1 MTDPS
6 CHRDIHRRSLV
17 GQPINLADPAQPSFG
32 PKRAYSPP
40 QLCWQISG
48 WSAGNWYTN
57 IWRDAAAPRKRG
69 GLEFNCGRGVPP
81 SSQSRKA
88 LRPQGPGVQPRRGLL
103 FVRLFERDGN
113 LPGTVCPALL
123 PIRHNP
129 PERHKGILPREPQL
143 PVRRLGSRQH
153 IRKSPAAGQ
162 YAAGDYLDEHLGWAS
177 AQRRLVQIRDSRHTY
192 SKYLQSSRSHLS
204 RSSLIRARSR

>member
-1 MTDPS
+1 LKNAPHQSPASNHAAHSICDRSLDFKHIDRDRFFIRYAGALVWIRGRLTDAN
-6 CHRDIHRRSLV
+6 CHREIHRRSLI
-17 GQPINLADPAQPSFG
+17 GQPINLADPAEPPFG

-88 LRPQGPGVQPRRGLL
+88 LRPQGPGVQPRRGLP

-129 PERHKGILPREPQL
+129 PKRHKAVSPRELRSCQL
-143 PVRRLGSRQH
+143 GGLGT
-153 IRKSPAAGQ
+153 
-162 YAAGDYLDEHLGWAS
+162 GD
-177 AQRRLVQIRDSRHTY
+177 T
-192 SKYLQSSRSHLS
+192 
-204 RSSLIRARSR
+204 